1 MLEQDVGSWGR
12 PELLA
17 GLWLLAPLL
26 VLVVFVLRSR
36 VRALARLALAGIAAA
51 PSSRRL
57 HGLRLGLS
65 VAGIALCLV
74 ALAQPR
80 WGYQW
85 RELKQEGLD
94 IAVILDVSRSM
105 DAQDVAPSRMERAR
119 RELTDLAGM
128 LRGDRIALV
137 LAAGGA
143 YPRMPLTQDYDAFQ
157 KIVHDSDTSTLRAQG
172 TDLGR
177 AIEVASKTLGEQGA
191 ADRTILILSDGE
203 DQVGKAQDAAK
214 VAAADGIHIYTLG
227 IGTTEGA
234 PIPLAEGGFK
244 KDQGNKVILTRLDRA
259 QLQELARIGAG
270 AYADSVA
277 GTSDLQA
284 LYGDGIRGGLK
295 TAEQGVRR
303 EKQWNER
310 FQWPL
315 GAGLL
320 LLLVASGLRPPAAR
334 RVVRTR
340 DRAAAAL
347 LAGLLLLGG
356 SDARAAG
363 DAASPAAS
371 PAAGPAKAGSPSPV
385 DQLLAQQAQHP
396 DDLALAERLGQALYQ
411 AGDYNRAEDVLDGVA
426 ERSLDP
432 AQRQRARSNAAL
444 SAYRGG
450 RLTQAV
456 EDWDRVVQ
464 ESAEPA
470 STKTQAQTN
479 ADAVRKELAARMKQ
493 DQQKKQDQQQGQQQP
508 DDGTREPDK
517 GEGDTG
523 QQQQPQPGQQAAD
536 PQQQQQADAQQGD
549 EQQDDTGGA
558 AQAQGAQQDAEA
570 QQDGGAAQG
579 ATAEGQGDTGQGD
592 GQVRR
597 PGSMSE
603 KQASRLVDGV
613 KEGSPHVVVDPE
625 SRGGKDW

>member
-234 PIPLAEGGFK
+234 PIPWP
-244 KDQGNKVILTRLDRA
+244 RA
-259 QLQELARIGAG
+259 
-270 AYADSVA
+270 
-277 GTSDLQA
+277 
-284 LYGDGIRGGLK
+284 
-295 TAEQGVRR
+295 
-303 EKQWNER
+303 
-310 FQWPL
+310 
-315 GAGLL
+315 
-320 LLLVASGLRPPAAR
+320 ASR
-334 RVVRTR
+334 RTR
-340 DRAAAAL
+340 A
-347 LAGLLLLGG
+347 
-356 SDARAAG
+356 
-363 DAASPAAS
+363 
-371 PAAGPAKAGSPSPV
+371 
-385 DQLLAQQAQHP
+385 
-396 DDLALAERLGQALYQ
+396 
-411 AGDYNRAEDVLDGVA
+411 
-426 ERSLDP
+426 
-432 AQRQRARSNAAL
+432 
-444 SAYRGG
+444 
-450 RLTQAV
+450 
-456 EDWDRVVQ
+456 
-464 ESAEPA
+464 
-470 STKTQAQTN
+470 
-479 ADAVRKELAARMKQ
+479 
-493 DQQKKQDQQQGQQQP
+493 
-508 DDGTREPDK
+508 TR
-517 GEGDTG
+517 
-523 QQQQPQPGQQAAD
+523 
-536 PQQQQQADAQQGD
+536 
-549 EQQDDTGGA
+549 
-558 AQAQGAQQDAEA
+558 
-570 QQDGGAAQG
+570 
-579 ATAEGQGDTGQGD
+579 
-592 GQVRR
+592 
-597 PGSMSE
+597 
-603 KQASRLVDGV
+603 
-613 KEGSPHVVVDPE
+613 
-625 SRGGKDW
+625 